1 MNCILCCVFYQ
12 EKYIEMFLIL
22 LKSIINYGQLDNNTE
37 ILLYTSTNFMEKI
50 KQNSIFDSEKI
61 KFEINDKYNSVFE
74 ASAARLDVF
83 SFNCIKNYSKILYLD
98 TDVIIKENI
107 NKVFDI
113 CKEDVVYALEE
124 GSIDKYTDH
133 GQTLFK
139 DKDEINSYKDKS
151 GFSAGVLLFNNCVI
165 IKDLFDE
172 IKKDII
178 KRPNNFPCL
187 EQPYIVYNCFKH
199 KLYNNK
205 DFKKYVVITSGN
217 EDDITSDKVVFH
229 FAGGPG
235 NYNHKLIKMLKFL
248 ESLNKT
254 RPNL

>member
-1 MNCILCCVFYQ
+1 MNCILCSVFYQ

-22 LKSIINYGQLDNNTE
+22 LESIINYGIPDDNTD
-37 ILLYTSTNFMEKI
+37 ILIYTSTKFMEKI
-50 KQNSIFDSEKI
+50 KQNPLYNGKM
-61 KFEINDKYNSVFE
+61 KFEINDNYNSVFE
-74 ASAARLDVF
+74 ASASRLDVF

-98 TDVIIKENI
+98 TDIIIKENI

-151 GFSAGVLLFNNCVI
+151 GFSAGVLLFNNCLI
-165 IKDLFDE
+165 IKDLFDK

-178 KRPNNFPCL
+178 KRPNEFPCL

-199 KLYNNK
+199 NLYNNK
-205 DFKKYVVITSGN
+205 DLKKCVVITSGTK
-217 EDDITSDKVVFH
+217 DDIASDKVIFH

-235 NYNHKLIKMLKFL
+235 NYSRKLSKMLNFSKHL
-248 ESLNKT
+248 KKT
-254 RPNL
+254 RPNI